1 MDPKNWEKIK
11 WIQTPEEIQEGVR
24 KQLADRM
31 IKMLRKVTIQGI
43 KSKIMLSEIRN
54 LCDQSSK

>member
-11 WIQTPEEIQEGVR
+11 WIQTPEEIQDAVR

-43 KSKIMLSEIRN
+43 KSKILLSEIRN
-54 LCDQSSK
+54 LSNKSSE